1 MNREIPDSLRESHV
15 VRALASSANSPS
27 LATTN
32 CLPGDT
38 WRVSFGRWANPCG
51 SLKVLGNSPGIGHGI
66 MAEMPVFIG
75 ALTLSGPSLGR
86 DSKVEHRDP

>member
-1 MNREIPDSLRESHV
+1 MKYPTPCGSHV

-51 SLKVLGNSPGIGHGI
+51 SLKVLGNSPGDLPRYHDRNARVYRRTNI
-66 MAEMPVFIG
+66 EW
-75 ALTLSGPSLGR
+75 TQLGTGLQG
-86 DSKVEHRDP
+86 